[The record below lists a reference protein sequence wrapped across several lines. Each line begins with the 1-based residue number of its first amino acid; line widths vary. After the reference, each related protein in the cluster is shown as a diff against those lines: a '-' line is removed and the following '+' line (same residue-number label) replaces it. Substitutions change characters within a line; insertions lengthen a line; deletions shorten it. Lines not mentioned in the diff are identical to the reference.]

1 MSTTE
6 ADPEAGGAEAS
17 RTPRRSRTSGIDRA
31 LQILDHL
38 QSEGRPATAYEI
50 ARAVGAPLSTIYVI
64 VDDLVDKEML
74 DRKDGGLL
82 WLGPRLYHYGLTYA
96 RSLDLLDVAVQ
107 EMHELARNSGETVQI
122 CGRDGDH
129 MVVLA
134 MEEGSDHFQVT
145 SRVGTRTPLNWTA
158 SGRLLVGHLP
168 ETERLE
174 VFGRSA
180 TASPTGRA
188 ETDRQR
194 LAHSAA
200 AALDHG
206 LAIQAGE
213 SDFSVACIAAPI
225 RDSQGACRATVSIV
239 VPDVK
244 VRQKDPDLVGLVRQ
258 SARRIEARLG
268 WRRPDR
274 EAAALG
280 ALLREY

>member
-6 ADPEAGGAEAS
+6 TDSEVGEAEAA
-17 RTPRRSRTSGIDRA
+17 RMPRRSRTSGIDRA
-31 LQILDHL
+31 LQVLDHL
-38 QSEGRPATAYEI
+38 QKQGRPTTAYEI

-82 WLGPRLYHYGLTYA
+82 WLGPRLYHYGLSYA
-96 RSLDLLDVAVQ
+96 RSLDLLEVAVH
-107 EMHELARNSGETVQI
+107 EMHQLAHRSGETVQI
-122 CGRDGDH
+122 CGRDGDN

-158 SGRLLVGHLP
+158 SGRLLVGHLS
-168 ETERLE
+168 EAERLE
-174 VFGRSA
+174 LFGRSA

-188 ETDRQR
+188 ETDKEL
-194 LAHSAA
+194 LASAA
-200 AALDHG
+200 AAALEQG
-206 LAIQAGE
+206 LSIQAGE
-213 SDFSVACIAAPI
+213 SDFSVACVAAPI

-244 VRQKDPDLVGLVRQ
+244 IKQKDPDLVALVKE
-258 SARRIEARLG
+258 SARRIETRLG
-268 WRRPDR
+268 WHRPD
-274 EAAALG
+274 
-280 ALLREY
+280 

>member
-1 MSTTE
+1 MSTTA
-6 ADPEAGGAEAS
+6 ADPEAGEVEAAP
-17 RTPRRSRTSGIDRA
+17 TPRRSRTSGIDRA

-38 QSEGRPATAYEI
+38 QEQGRPATAYEI

-64 VDDLVDKEML
+64 VDDLVDKELL

-96 RSLDLLDVAVQ
+96 RSLDLLEVAVH
-107 EMHELARNSGETVQI
+107 EMHELARSSGETVQI
-122 CGRDGDH
+122 CGRDGDN

-145 SRVGTRTPLNWTA
+145 SRVGTRSPLNWTA
-158 SGRLLVGHLP
+158 SGRLLVGHLS
-168 ETERLE
+168 EAERLE

-188 ETDRQR
+188 ETDKEQ
-194 LAHSAA
+194 LARNAA
-200 AALDHG
+200 AALEQG
-206 LAIQAGE
+206 LSIQAGE

-225 RDSQGACRATVSIV
+225 SDGEGACRATISIV
-239 VPDVK
+239 VPDVRIK
-244 VRQKDPDLVGLVRQ
+244 RGEHDLVALVRE

-268 WRRPDR
+268 WHRPNR
-274 EAAALG
+274 ETASFEQES
-280 ALLREY
+280 RKY